1 MWMDH
6 SVKGKGISLQP
17 EELHLRALAKVTHTD
32 RPTKYLSISKE
43 RARESN
49 ELSQRSEGGEQ
60 RALETCRLRALRTTE
75 PAVREG
81 PRRAARR
88 I

>member
-1 MWMDH
+1 MRQSGSASTPSWRTSENRRLADMWMDH

-17 EELHLRALAKVTHTD
+17 EELHLRALAKVAHTD

-49 ELSQRSEGGEQ
+49 ELSQRSEGGE
-60 RALETCRLRALRTTE
+60 
-75 PAVREG
+75 
-81 PRRAARR
+81 
-88 I
+88 